1 LDGWQGGVDG
11 KIYGMRRSTAGL
23 LFLLAFVTTVA
34 LFMVPAW
41 FIQPFRAQTGRMI
54 DVSYAI
60 KRWSPLLTIVTMAA
74 ALYFAS
80 RVWRGGRWWTRI
92 ALVLAVVI
100 AGGATWLARKNYFEW
115 GFNPLPHGT
124 YASIAQTTFVEPAD
138 MVLAVTLN
146 GESAAYPIRQLA
158 YHHVVQ
164 DVVGGVPIV
173 VTY

>member
-1 LDGWQGGVDG
+1 
-11 KIYGMRRSTAGL
+11 MRRSTAGL
-23 LFLLAFVTTVA
+23 LFLLAFAITVA

-41 FIQPFRAQTGRMI
+41 FIQPFRPQTGRMI
-54 DVSYAI
+54 DISYAI
-60 KRWSPLLTIVTMAA
+60 KRVSPILTLVTLAA

-80 RVWRGGRWWTRI
+80 RVWRGARWWTRT

-100 AGGATWLARKNYFEW
+100 AGGATFLARKNYFEW
-115 GFNPLPHGT
+115 GFRPLPHGT
-124 YASIAQTTFVEPAD
+124 YASLAQATFVGARD
-138 MVLAVTLN
+138 MVLGVTVN

>member
-1 LDGWQGGVDG
+1 
-11 KIYGMRRSTAGL
+11 MRRSTAGL
-23 LFLLAFVTTVA
+23 LFLFATVLTIA
-34 LFMVPAW
+34 LFMIPAW

-60 KRWSPLLTIVTMAA
+60 KRVAPLLTIVTLAA
-74 ALYFAS
+74 ALFFAS
-80 RVWRGGRWWTRI
+80 RVWRRARWWTRT

-100 AGGATWLARKNYFEW
+100 AGGATWMARQNYFEW
-115 GFNPLPHGT
+115 GFNPLPHAA
-124 YASIAQTTFVEPAD
+124 YASIVESTFVEARD
-138 MVLAVTLN
+138 LVIGVMLN